1 MSTAVNDWE
10 IVSRRAHNRGRN
22 LVLALILEAP
32 MGMFTY
38 TVRET
43 STGKTAQ
50 VSGYDERDVARLIA
64 NGYVDFR

>member
-1 MSTAVNDWE
+1 MSTMGDDWE
-10 IVSRRAHNRGRN
+10 IVYRRVQDRGRN
-22 LVLALILEAP
+22 LLLALILEAP

-38 TVRET
+38 TVREK

-50 VSGYDERDVARLIA
+50 VSGYDESDVARLIA